1 MTPYRKPCLLLRPKV
16 LYALAAVILVLC
28 AIHRPWRL
36 LLIFW
41 GKGLTRAVVLVIAG
55 LVIAALIHML
65 GQACLR
71 TRSGPWYTQWAAVVF
86 LPVALI
92 VINAALPTV
101 DRIAFAVIGAGPFL
115 SSSAAANAL
124 IAIELIGIALLE

>member
-1 MTPYRKPCLLLRPKV
+1 

-71 TRSGPWYTQWAAVVF
+71 TKSGPWYTRWTAVVF

-92 VINAALPTV
+92 VIHALLPTV
-101 DRIAFAVIGAGPFL
+101 DRIAFAFTGAGPFL
-115 SSSAAANAL
+115 PSAAEANAL
-124 IAIELIGIALLE
+124 VAIVLIGVALLE